1 VIPVIFSI
9 GPIHL
14 FSYGLCLAA
23 GMLVSLFLMRRRAS
37 REGFPKP
44 DDCSDMMFWLFIWG
58 FSGARLLY
66 VLQNSAYY
74 LSNPLKIFAVWE
86 GGLIFYGGT
95 ISALLGFW
103 VTARIQKHSFWRLL
117 DFIVPYVAL
126 TQFFGRVGCFLNGCC
141 YGKTCSL
148 PWAVHFPQSSGP
160 VHPTQLYE
168 AGYSL
173 VLFFFLQSRTAR
185 TGFNGKTGLLYFML
199 YAAGRYLTEFVREQE
214 IYWLGFTFNQW
225 VSLVLF
231 ALALAIFL
239 MLRRAASRQLP

>member
-1 VIPVIFSI
+1 
-9 GPIHL
+9 
-14 FSYGLCLAA
+14 
-23 GMLVSLFLMRRRAS
+23 
-37 REGFPKP
+37 
-44 DDCSDMMFWLFIWG
+44 
-58 FSGARLLY
+58 
-66 VLQNSAYY
+66 
-74 LSNPLKIFAVWE
+74 
-86 GGLIFYGGT
+86 
-95 ISALLGFW
+95 
-103 VTARIQKHSFWRLL
+103 
-117 DFIVPYVAL
+117 
-126 TQFFGRVGCFLNGCC
+126 
-141 YGKTCSL
+141 
-148 PWAVHFPQSSGP
+148 
-160 VHPTQLYE
+160 LYE